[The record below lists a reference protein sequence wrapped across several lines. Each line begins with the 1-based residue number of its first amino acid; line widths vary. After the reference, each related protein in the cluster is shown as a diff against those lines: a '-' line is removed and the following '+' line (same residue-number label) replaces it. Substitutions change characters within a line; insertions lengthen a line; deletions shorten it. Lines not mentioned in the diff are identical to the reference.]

1 MEFVSPGSGPNTPS
15 PQQPSLLRGDVR
27 GIRVIDTNELEGHW
41 SIRLLTS
48 RASRCLTL
56 ADGQH
61 VPLRPIYNVMV
72 MKLGVQKSKEQF
84 GCDDRRN
91 VD

>member
-1 MEFVSPGSGPNTPS
+1 MEARFLESVCCPYCTKGLAMGFLA
-15 PQQPSLLRGDVR
+15 SL
-27 GIRVIDTNELEGHW
+27 
-41 SIRLLTS
+41 
-48 RASRCLTL
+48 
-56 ADGQH
+56 
-61 VPLRPIYNVMV
+61 PLRPIYNVMV

>member
-1 MEFVSPGSGPNTPS
+1 MGFLA
-15 PQQPSLLRGDVR
+15 SL
-27 GIRVIDTNELEGHW
+27 
-41 SIRLLTS
+41 
-48 RASRCLTL
+48 
-56 ADGQH
+56 
-61 VPLRPIYNVMV
+61 PLRPIYNVMV